1 MWIASSS
8 WSTVRAGWRYSD
20 SDRFDNLVITF
31 SLLARTRQVQ
41 TLRTDAI
48 EAEYLL
54 VEISTTQA
62 LVWNGMCETSLVS
75 TFRRTT
81 GLVEEDSAVTLQE
94 VLQDLV

>member
-1 MWIASSS
+1 M
-8 WSTVRAGWRYSD
+8 RYSD

-31 SLLARTRQVQ
+31 SFLARTLSVH

-54 VEISTTQA
+54 VDISTTQA
-62 LVWNGMCETSLVS
+62 LAWNGMCETSLVS

-81 GLVEEDSAVTLQE
+81 GLVEEDSAVNLRE
-94 VLQDLV
+94 ALEDLV